1 MLKKI
6 LRWTGFGL
14 LALVLALVAVV
25 GVAEYRA
32 RLRIEKAHL
41 PGQQAAAV
49 ARPAPNPLKN
59 AYFGET
65 HLHTSLSLD
74 SGIMGTEN
82 TPRTAFR
89 FAKGEEVTLGD
100 GLQRQRLVAPLDFAA
115 VTDHAEGMG
124 SYAQCAKRDSGS
136 YWSLNCMGMRYQL
149 LLVYPRLFAMVRQ
162 IGNKTGAYD
171 ESMCG
176 VNGADCV
183 AAARSVWE
191 DVQKAANEA
200 YQPGKFTSFIG
211 FEYSPSLDAGGMLH
225 RNVIFRSATVP
236 DRAFNAFDGFAE
248 DMLRWLD
255 TSCQGQCQALSIP
268 HNPNWSWGLMF
279 GEMNSNTTPVSRDN
293 LALRAKLETLV
304 EVFQAKGSSECATG
318 IGTNDEQCGFEN
330 MWPAC
335 QPGEEK
341 IEAAS
346 GLHARRCVGS
356 NDLVRNLLRKGLLEE
371 QKLGFNPFKFGVV
384 AATDNH
390 NGTPGDTAEDNYKG
404 HAGVVD
410 SDPKIRLGLDSNI
423 ISRSLKVTPNLL
435 NPGGLTG
442 VWAEENTR
450 EAIFDGMKRKE
461 TFGTSGTRLRV
472 RLFGG
477 FGFAPDLHTRP
488 DMVQQAYRLGVPMGG
503 DLQRATAGQALSLL
517 VWATRD
523 VNSAPL
529 QRIQVV
535 KGWVDGGQTHEK
547 VYDVAC
553 SDGIE
558 PDKVSGRCRANN
570 AQVNLADCT
579 ISKDKGAAALATTWR
594 DPHFKASQAAFYYVR
609 VLENPVCR
617 YTQRDAN
624 RLGIALPAGVAAT
637 IQERAWS
644 SPIWYSPNQ

>member
-1 MLKKI
+1 MKKI
-6 LRWTGFGL
+6 LITGTLG
-14 LALVLALVAVV
+14 VLAVALL
-25 GVAEYRA
+25 GLFGAAEYRA
-32 RLRIEKAHL
+32 RGRIEAARQ
-41 PGQQAAAV
+41 PGQQAQAV
-49 ARPAPNPLKN
+49 ARPDPNPLRN

-74 SGIMGTEN
+74 AGVMGTEN
-82 TPRTAFR
+82 TPRMAFR

-100 GLQRQRLVAPLDFAA
+100 SNVRQRLVAPLDFAA

-124 SYAQCAKRDSGS
+124 SYAQCARRDSGS

-149 LLVYPRLFAMVRQ
+149 LLIYPRLFAMVRQ
-162 IGNKTGAYD
+162 IGTQTGSYD

-176 VNGADCV
+176 TKGAGCI
-183 AAARSVWE
+183 AAAKGVWE
-191 DVQKAANEA
+191 DVQAAANEA

-225 RNVIFRSATVP
+225 RNVIFRSKHVP

-255 TSCQGQCQALSIP
+255 ASCQGDCQALSIP

-279 GEMNSNTTPVSRDN
+279 GELNSNTSPASRDM

-304 EVFQAKGSSECATG
+304 EVFQAKGSSECAAG
-318 IGTNDEQCGFEN
+318 LGNNDEQCGFEN
-330 MWPAC
+330 MWPVC
-335 QPGEEK
+335 QPGDDK
-341 IEAAS
+341 VDPAS
-346 GLHARRCVGS
+346 GLHARRCVGA
-356 NDLVRNLLRKGLLEE
+356 NDMVRNILRKGLLEE
-371 QKLGFNPFKFGVV
+371 QKLGFNPYKLGVV
-384 AATDNH
+384 AGTDNH
-390 NGTPGDTAEDNYKG
+390 NGTPGDTAEDTYKG
-404 HAGVVD
+404 HAGSVD
-410 SDPKIRLGLDSNI
+410 NDPRVRLGLDSNV
-423 ISRSLKVTPNLL
+423 ISRALKATPNLL

-477 FGFAPDLHTRP
+477 FGFAPDLHRQP

-503 DLQRATAGQALSLL
+503 DLKGAAKGQALSLV
-517 VWATRD
+517 VWAMRD
-523 VNSAPL
+523 AHSAPL

-535 KGWVDGGQTHEK
+535 KGWVAGNATFEK

-553 SDGIE
+553 SDGIA
-558 PDKVSGRCRANN
+558 PDPATGRCRSNGAT
-570 AQVNLADCT
+570 VNLADC
-579 ISKDKGAAALATTWR
+579 SVSPDKGAAELATTWR
-594 DPHFKASQAAFYYVR
+594 DPDFHPDQAAFYYVR

-624 RLGIALPAGVAAT
+624 RLGIALPAGVVAT
-637 IQERAWS
+637 IQERAWT
-644 SPIWYSPNQ
+644 SPIWYSPNK

>member
-1 MLKKI
+1 MLRRI
-6 LRWTGFGL
+6 LRWSGRGLLVLAVL
-14 LALVLALVAVV
+14 LALLLA
-25 GVAEYRA
+25 VAEYRA
-32 RLRIEKAHL
+32 RLRIEKAHQ
-41 PGQQAAAV
+41 PGQQAAAM
-49 ARPAPNPLKN
+49 ARPEPNPLKN

-74 SGIMGTEN
+74 AGVMGTEH
-82 TPRTAFR
+82 TPRMAFR
-89 FAKGEEVTLGD
+89 FAKGEEVALGTM
-100 GLQRQRLVAPLDFAA
+100 RQRLVAPLDFAA

-124 SYAQCAKRDSGS
+124 SYAQCAQRDSGN

-149 LLVYPRLFAMVRQ
+149 LLVYPRLFAMVKQ
-162 IGNKTGAYD
+162 IGSKTGSYD

-176 VNGADCV
+176 PQGVACV
-183 AAARSVWE
+183 AASKGVWE
-191 DVQKAANEA
+191 DAQAAANEA

-225 RNVIFRSATVP
+225 RNVIFRSKTVP
-236 DRAFNAFDGFAE
+236 ARPFNAFDGFAE

-255 TSCQGQCQALSIP
+255 SSCKGDCQALSIP

-279 GEMNSNTTPVSRDN
+279 GETGSNTGPLSRAD
-293 LALRAKLETLV
+293 LALRARLETLV
-304 EVFQAKGSSECATG
+304 EVFQVKGSSECTAG
-318 IGTNDEQCGFEN
+318 IGNNDEQCGFEN

-335 QPGEEK
+335 PPGEDKVEQT
-341 IEAAS
+341 S
-346 GLHARRCVGS
+346 GLHARRCVAS
-356 NDLVRNLLRKGLLEE
+356 NDMVRNVLRKGLLEE
-371 QKLGFNPFKFGVV
+371 QRLGFNPYKFGFV
-384 AATDNH
+384 AGTDNH

-410 SDPKIRLGLDSNI
+410 NDPKIRLGLDSNI

-477 FGFAPDLHTRP
+477 FDFAPDLHTQS
-488 DMVQQAYRLGVPMGG
+488 DMVRQAYRLGVPMGG
-503 DLQRATAGQALSLL
+503 DLKGASAGQALSLL

-523 VNSAPL
+523 ANSAPL

-535 KGWVDGGQTHEK
+535 KGWVDGDQTRER
-547 VYDVAC
+547 VYDAVC
-553 SDGIE
+553 SDGIH
-558 PDKVSGRCRANN
+558 PDPATGRCRSNN
-570 AQVNLADCT
+570 ATVNLADCA
-579 ISKDKGAAALATTWR
+579 ISRDKGAASLATTWR
-594 DPHFKASQAAFYYVR
+594 DPDFHAAQAAFYYVR

-624 RLGIALPAGVAAT
+624 RLGMALPAGVAAT

-644 SPIWYSPNQ
+644 SPIWYSPNK